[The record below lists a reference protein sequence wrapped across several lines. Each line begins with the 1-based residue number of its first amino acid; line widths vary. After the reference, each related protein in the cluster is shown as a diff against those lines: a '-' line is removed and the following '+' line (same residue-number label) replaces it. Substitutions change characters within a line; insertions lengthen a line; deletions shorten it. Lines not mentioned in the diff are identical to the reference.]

1 MSILPFLEKNQKEL
15 VKSFTFNFL
24 LLLSMFLFPG
34 KQEVFGSNH
43 QPRFSTAGFYQ
54 VEGTG
59 REVFS
64 MNVAWRFHKGPVENG
79 QTIDLDDSQWPVV
92 SVPHGIEVLPV
103 QASGG
108 VNYQGE
114 VWYRKHFDLPEGIK
128 EKKLFVHFEAIMGK
142 SRIYLNG
149 HLLKEHFGGY
159 LPAIVDITDQ
169 IYPYGQNVIA
179 VWADNSD
186 DPDYPPGKPQDL
198 LDFAYFGAI
207 YRDCWLVAHQKVYLT
222 DPNVVDQEAGGGLFI
237 AFEEVTEQQADILL
251 QLHIMNEDKLDFSG
265 LADYELKTADGTMV
279 SATSQ
284 TIRLRRGEGRHFSH
298 KLIVGN
304 PELWSP
310 ESPNLFHLFVTLK
323 DRQGNVVD
331 GYMRRVGIRS
341 IEFKGKDGFW
351 LNGKPYGKP
360 LIGAN
365 RHQDYA
371 LVGNAV
377 PNATHWRDAKKL
389 RDAGLKIIRNAHYP
403 QDPAFMDAC
412 DELGLFVIVNTPGW
426 QFWNEEPVFEQRI
439 YQDIRNMVRRDRNH
453 PSVILWEPV
462 LNETWYPEH
471 FAKNTQDIVLAEY
484 PFPYCY
490 TVCDAEARGNE
501 YFPVLYGHPS
511 GGDTSWAISHV
522 DENKNYFTREWG
534 DNVDDWNSHNS
545 PSRVRRAW
553 GENPMLIQANHYAN
567 PPYKYTS
574 LELLHKTAPQHFGGC
589 LWHPFDHN
597 RGYHPDPFYG
607 GILDGFRQP
616 KYSYYLF
623 MSQRDP
629 SETHPI
635 SESGPMVY
643 IAHEMSPISSPDVT
657 VFSNCDEV
665 RLKVFENGQSHTYL
679 KDKIRQGMPSPVIV
693 FEDAWDFMQDKA
705 LAMNDRQEESFML
718 AEGLIDG
725 QVVATHRIKPA
736 RRPSQLLLWL
746 DDEKVNL
753 LADGS
758 DYITVVAAVADADGQ
773 IRARN
778 NYQVYFEVEGEGRLI
793 GASNPLIHPVTVEWG
808 TAPALVQATTRPGLI
823 KIRAWVIPEGTHM
836 PLSAELEL
844 FSLAPEL
851 PLLFSVKEA
860 QGLESILEAPVQGH
874 QRLDQDLLREI
885 EGLRQEINR
894 LRLKEVEQQQR
905 DFGEDL
911 KR

>member
-1 MSILPFLEKNQKEL
+1 MSATKFIEKTGK
-15 VKSFTFNFL
+15 VKGKRQFKRFFL
-24 LLLSMFLFPG
+24 LSLIVSLLGM
-34 KQEVFGSNH
+34 QCAFGNDH

-64 MNVAWRFHKGPVENG
+64 LNVAWRFHKGPKEHGESV
-79 QTIDLDDSQWPVV
+79 DLDDSEWQVV

-108 VNYQGE
+108 INYQGE
-114 VWYRKHFDLPEGIK
+114 VWYRKFFDLPEGIRG
-128 EKKLFVHFEAIMGK
+128 KKLFVHFEAIMGK

-149 HLLKEHFGGY
+149 HLLKENFGGY
-159 LPAIVDITDQ
+159 LPAIVDITDH
-169 IYPYGQNVIA
+169 INPSGVNVLA

-186 DPDYPPGKPQDL
+186 DPNYPPGKSQDL
-198 LDFAYFGAI
+198 LDFAYFGGI
-207 YRDCWLVAHQKVYLT
+207 YRDCWLIAHQKVYIT
-222 DPNVVDQEAGGGLFI
+222 DPNDVDIKAGGGLFV
-237 AFEEVTEQQADILL
+237 AFEEVTEQQANILL
-251 QLHIMNEDKLDFSG
+251 QLHIKNEDQQNFSG
-265 LADYELKTADGTMV
+265 LVEYELKTIDGRRV
-279 SATSQ
+279 SAAIQ
-284 TIRLRRGEGRHFSH
+284 NLRVNKGESRHFSR
-298 KLIVGN
+298 KLFIGN
-304 PELWSP
+304 PELWTP
-310 ESPNLFHLFVTLK
+310 ESPNLYHLFVTLK
-323 DRQGNVVD
+323 DRQGNIVD
-331 GYMRRVGIRS
+331 GYMRRLGIRS
-341 IEFKGKDGFW
+341 IEFKGKDGLW

-365 RHQDYA
+365 RHQDFA

-426 QFWNEEPVFEQRI
+426 QFWSEEPVFEQRI

-501 YFPVLYGHPS
+501 YFPVLYGHPA
-511 GGDTSWAISHV
+511 GGDASWAISHI

-545 PSRVRRAW
+545 PSRVKREW
-553 GENPMLIQANHYAN
+553 GEDPMLIQARHYAN

-574 LELLHKTAPQHFGGC
+574 LELLHKTPPQHIGGC

-629 SETHPI
+629 RETHPI

-643 IAHEMSPISSPDVT
+643 IAHEMSPFSSPDVT

-665 RLKVFENGQSHTYL
+665 RLKVFENGQTHTYL
-679 KDKIRQGMPSPVIV
+679 KDKSRQGMPSPVIV
-693 FEDAWDFMQDKA
+693 FEDAWDFMQEKA
-705 LAMNDRQEESFML
+705 LAMNDRHEESFML

-736 RRPSQLLLWL
+736 RRPSRLLLWF
-746 DDEKVNL
+746 DDENVNL
-753 LADGS
+753 RADGS
-758 DYITVVAAVADADGQ
+758 DYLAIVAAVADADGQ

-778 NYQVYFEVEGEGRLI
+778 NYRVYFEVEGEGRMI
-793 GASNPLIHPVTVEWG
+793 GGNHPLINPVPVEWG
-808 TAPALVQATTRPGLI
+808 TATALIQSTAAAGTI
-823 KIRAWVIPEGTHM
+823 KVRARVIPEGTHM
-836 PLSAELEL
+836 PLSAEIEFL
-844 FSLAPEL
+844 SVSPNL
-851 PLLFSVKEA
+851 PLVFWEEDA
-860 QGLESILEAPVQGH
+860 E
-874 QRLDQDLLREI
+874 RLDDTGVSPEEIFQRGDEDLLREI
-885 EGLRQEINR
+885 ETLKQELNK
-894 LRLKEVEQQQR
+894 LRLKEVEEQQR
-905 DFGEDL
+905 DFGE
-911 KR
+911 RQRR